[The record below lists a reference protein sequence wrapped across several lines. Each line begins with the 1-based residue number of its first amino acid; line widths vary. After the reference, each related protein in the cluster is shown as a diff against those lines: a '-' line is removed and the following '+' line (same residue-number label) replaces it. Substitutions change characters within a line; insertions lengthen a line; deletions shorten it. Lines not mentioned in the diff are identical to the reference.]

1 MSHTTNTGAGRV
13 NTNFFSRI
21 FRIMA
26 KKTTYLIGKGG
37 VLTVKDFEP
46 RTFGEALEAD
56 LKKGWKKDPA
66 KLVKAMET
74 NPDIL
79 TAAIGLMSAA
89 QDVIGGELDKL
100 SSAIDAVYEKAIND
114 GDRDFT
120 DDEAALLD
128 ELEPNAEALD
138 DDLEDLQFMTPAEWI
153 GSASK
158 KGYAAIVNVFEEFM
172 SLPVTD
178 GWECFSPALDTSE
191 GAAAHRLRQIG
202 AETSDALGLDFEIG
216 TGIAPVEVKTTL
228 SATEFTAKAK
238 ALKIA
243 VETASAAKKAVKT
256 EKKPAAKKTAAK
268 KAAKP
273 AKAVKKTAAKPAAKK
288 TTVKAAAKPAA
299 KKTAAKPATKPAVK
313 APAKA
318 AAKTAEKKAVKA
330 PPKKAPAKKA
340 AAPKAAAKPADKPA
354 EKPAADAKKA

>member
-1 MSHTTNTGAGRV
+1 
-13 NTNFFSRI
+13 
-21 FRIMA
+21 MA

-66 KLVKAMET
+66 KLVKAVET

-89 QDVIGGELDKL
+89 QDVIGGELNKL

-256 EKKPAAKKTAAK
+256 EKKPAAKKAAAK

-318 AAKTAEKKAVKA
+318 AAKTAGKKAVKA
-330 PPKKAPAKKA
+330 APKKAPAKKA